1 MNIKL
6 QIKHA
11 WKTLT
16 LPRQSHYAQIMRF
29 FERNSRLEEI
39 RNRKKIYD
47 ISDMD

>member
-16 LPRQSHYAQIMRF
+16 LPKQGYHAQIMRLF
-29 FERNSRLEEI
+29 KRNARLEEI